1 MTKDKN
7 LEKDSKY
14 ISSFLIDLKNRII
27 VLEDSYSAISDRMEK
42 IDMTYSLVE
51 KCLVKMERIIQMKE
65 GELFD

>member
-1 MTKDKN
+1 LTKDKN